1 MPWYIWALIA
11 LVFASVIGS
20 LLWLKNSANKM
31 PIDPDKLQRM
41 KERNAEIEAQER
53 AKEQQG

>member
-11 LVFASVIGS
+11 LVFGSVIGS

-41 KERNAEIEAQER
+41 KARNAELEEQER
-53 AKEQQG
+53 AKQQDH